1 MKQLS
6 ISEARANLFKLVE
19 GVSTS
24 HEPIHI
30 HGRHNNAVLLSE
42 EDYMSIQETLYLMR
56 VPGLYESLKEGLET
70 SIEDCTPDSE
80 LKW

>member
-1 MKQLS
+1 METLS

-19 GVSTS
+19 RVSQS
-24 HEPIHI
+24 HQPVYI

-42 EDYMSIQETLYLMR
+42 EDFNSIQETLYLMR
-56 VPGLYESLKEGLET
+56 VPGLYEDLKEGLKTQLE
-70 SIEDCTPDSE
+70 ECTPDSD

>member
-1 MKQLS
+1 METLS

-19 GVSTS
+19 RVSFS
-24 HEPIHI
+24 HRPIHI

-42 EDYMSIQETLYLMR
+42 EDFNSIQETLYLMK
-56 VPGLYESLKEGLET
+56 VPGLYEDLKEGLET
-70 SIEDCTPDSE
+70 PLEECTPDSK

>member
-6 ISEARANLFKLVE
+6 ISEARANLFKLIE
-19 GVSTS
+19 GVSKS
-24 HEPIHI
+24 HKPVYI

-42 EDYMSIQETLYLMR
+42 EDYMSLQETLYLMK
-56 VPGLYESLKEGLET
+56 VPGLYEDLKKGLET
-70 SIEDCTPDSE
+70 PVEECTPDSD

>member
-1 MKQLS
+1 MKTLS

-19 GVSTS
+19 HVSQS
-24 HEPIHI
+24 HQAIHI

-42 EDYMSIQETLYLMR
+42 EDFNSIQETLYLIK
-56 VPGLYESLKEGLET
+56 VPGLYNDLKEGLET
-70 SIEDCTPDSE
+70 SLEECTPDSE